1 MASPADPSEGVA
13 AVGPPFSAN
22 LGRRSPTTVFIH
34 GEVDVT
40 TAPTMAEQV
49 RNVIDQNPKRLTLDL
64 ADMSFMDCS
73 GVSVIAYA
81 VRESPGR
88 FEVVLRHPRRLT
100 RTVLELTGMN
110 GPCLIEP

>member
-1 MASPADPSEGVA
+1 MALPADPSEGM

-34 GEVDVT
+34 GEVDMA
-40 TAPTMAEQV
+40 TAPIMAARV
-49 RNVIDQNPKRLTLDL
+49 RHVIDQSPKRLTLDL

-81 VRESPGR
+81 LRESPGQ
-88 FEVVLRHPRRLT
+88 FEVVLRHPRQLT
-100 RTVLELTGMN
+100 RTVLELTGMD
-110 GPCLIEP
+110 GPCVIEV

>member
-1 MASPADPSEGVA
+1 MVSPAGPSEGM

-34 GEVDVT
+34 GEVDMA
-40 TAPTMAEQV
+40 TAPIMAARV
-49 RNVIDQNPKRLTLDL
+49 RHVIDQSPKRLTLDL

-81 VRESPGR
+81 LRESPGQ
-88 FEVVLRHPRRLT
+88 FEVVVRHPRQLT
-100 RTVLELTGMN
+100 RTVLELTG
-110 GPCLIEP
+110 